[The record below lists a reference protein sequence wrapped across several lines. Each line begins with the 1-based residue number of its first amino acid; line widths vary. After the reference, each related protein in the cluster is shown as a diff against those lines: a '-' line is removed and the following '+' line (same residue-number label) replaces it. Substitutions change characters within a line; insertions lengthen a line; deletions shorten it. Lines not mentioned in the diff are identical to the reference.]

1 MGGMDLKYV
10 HQIHNIVTGNGKD
23 CAQIN
28 AKYTALNNST
38 CRYKYLQSSNK

>member
-28 AKYTALNNST
+28 TAYTALNNST